1 MLTSLIAAMMTI
13 MLTMLTILVANCCAD
28 ADHLD
33 DADHVDSADNRSSRA
48 GLGARSQRDCT
59 CLFLLPLRSS
69 PLGNTMDRFDSE
81 ASWGQLQ
88 K

>member
-1 MLTSLIAAMMTI
+1 MLTSLIAAMMPI
-13 MLTMLTILVANCCAD
+13 MLTILVANCCAD

-48 GLGARSQRDCT
+48 GLGARSQRDCM

-81 ASWGQLQ
+81 ASLQLQ